1 MKPTLRQSMTLL
13 HTWAGVLLGS
23 LLFVIFWMG
32 TLSVF
37 TDEIDRW
44 MMPDTRRGSPLGV
57 VSLDA
62 VAAKAIELGGP
73 QTRFISVSMPEP
85 RTPVAR
91 VRIQSDGGARHDRYL
106 NVSALSWVPDPE
118 TAAASRFLYPMH
130 YSLHLPQGYW
140 LVGLCAMA
148 MLALLVSGVII
159 HRSLIADFFT
169 FRPGRRLARTSLD
182 LHNLSSVVALPFHF
196 MITLSGLV
204 IFFALYYPMVQHAV
218 YPELSIEEARNELF
232 KESEGRYTRE
242 ASGEPGSL
250 ASLDAMYERARSYWD
265 GEPLRYFTLNNP
277 LDAAGYATF
286 GRLGNDHV
294 SAKGDRVVFSSGTG
308 ELLQEPKLGP
318 ALAVQR
324 FLSGMHQLRFDHWV
338 LRWLYFIAGLFGCVM
353 IATGYIYWLETRRKR
368 HAADGLPGIRIVEG
382 LTCGSV
388 TGLIAATLAFLVANR
403 LLPMGFSIGSLSR
416 LYSEIVVFYLV
427 WVGSFVHAWA
437 RPTGAWVEQLRFI
450 ALLAFG
456 AVVLNWATTGDH
468 LLKTLSDPHWPV
480 AGVDLLLLCTGV
492 LALRAGK
499 RVARSSAGRRRSGL
513 EPAARQP

>member
-44 MMPDTRRGSPLGV
+44 MMPDTRRGSPMGV

-62 VAAKAIELGGP
+62 VAAKAIELGGRE
-73 QTRFISVSMPEP
+73 TSFISISMPEP

-91 VRIQSDGGARHDRYL
+91 VRVRSDGGSRHDRYL
-106 NVSALSWVPDPE
+106 DVTDLTWLPDPE
-118 TAAASRFLYPMH
+118 TAGASRFLYPMH

-159 HRSLIADFFT
+159 HRSLVADFFT
-169 FRPGRRLARTSLD
+169 FRPRKRLARSSLD
-182 LHNLSSVVALPFHF
+182 LHNLTSVVALPFHL

-204 IFFALYYPMVQHAV
+204 IFFALYYPTVQHSV
-218 YPELSIEEARNELF
+218 YPELSIDEARDALF
-232 KESEGRYTRE
+232 AESEGRYTRE

-250 ASLDAMYERARSYWD
+250 ASLDSMHERALSYWD
-265 GEPLRYFTLNNP
+265 GDPLRYATVHNP

-286 GRLGNDHV
+286 ARLGNDQV
-294 SAKGDRVVFSSGTG
+294 SARGDRVVFSSSTG
-308 ELLQEPKLGP
+308 EVLQEPRLGP

-338 LRWLYFIAGLFGCVM
+338 LRWLYFIAGLFGCMM
-353 IATGYIYWLETRRKR
+353 IATGYVYWLETRRKR
-368 HAADGLPGIRIVEG
+368 HAADGLPGVRIVEG

-388 TGLIAATLAFLVANR
+388 TGLIAATIAFLVANR
-403 LLPMGFSIGSLSR
+403 LLPSGFSIGTLSR
-416 LYSEIVVFYLV
+416 LYAEIAVFYLV
-427 WVGSFVHAWA
+427 WLASFVHAWA
-437 RPTGAWVEQLRFI
+437 RPVRAWVEQLRFI
-450 ALLAFG
+450 GALALA
-456 AVVLNWATTGDH
+456 AVVLNWVTTGDH
-468 LLKTLSDPHWPV
+468 LAKTWSEAHWPV
-480 AGVDLLLLCTGV
+480 AGVDLLLLCAGM
-492 LALRAGK
+492 LAAWAGH
-499 RVARSSAGRRRSGL
+499 RVARSSADPR
-513 EPAARQP
+513 